1 MVKKQG
7 MFQILS
13 SIAFETI
20 KSQAKETK
28 KYDFVTFFFHI

>member
-20 KSQAKETK
+20 KSQERQKRDK
-28 KYDFVTFFFHI
+28 KV